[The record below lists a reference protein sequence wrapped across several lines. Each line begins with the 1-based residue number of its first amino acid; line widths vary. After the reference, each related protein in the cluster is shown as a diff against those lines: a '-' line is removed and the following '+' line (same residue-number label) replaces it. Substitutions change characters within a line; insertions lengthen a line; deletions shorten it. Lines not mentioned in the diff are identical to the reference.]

1 MPYVTTEVEVW
12 VDNEDVLQDVPD
24 IDLKYELE
32 NRGYKVIETSN
43 EERKEPLFHNELW
56 KLYQIY
62 LSCSSKTFEKE
73 LKELFRN
80 SLGVSIY

>member
-12 VDNEDVLQDVPD
+12 VDNEDVLQDASD

-32 NRGYKVIETSN
+32 NRGYKVSKIPD
-43 EERKEPLFHNELW
+43 EELNEPLLHNELW

-62 LSCSSKTFEKE
+62 LSCSSRTFEKE
-73 LKELFRN
+73 LKEMGR
-80 SLGVSIY
+80 